1 MKVIVIGGV
10 AAGMSAASKI
20 KRINKDAH
28 VVVYEKGGYLS
39 YGACGLAYFV
49 GGYNDDPT
57 RMIARTRED
66 FEKAGIRTFL
76 HHEVIKVDAL
86 NKVVTVKNLQTGELI
101 KDTYD
106 KLMVSTG
113 AGAVRPP
120 IKGSDKKGLYVL
132 KTYEDGLI
140 LKEEVASYGIRNV
153 VVVGGGYIGVE
164 VAECMKALKLNVTLI
179 ESAPRILTTFDD
191 EIAKIAKEELV
202 SNGIE
207 VKTGE
212 TVKEFGGFSSIN
224 EVITDKETYPADL
237 VIMAVGVRPNTAF
250 LAETG
255 MQLADN
261 GAIIVDRQ
269 QRTSINDIYA
279 SGDCALVYDLVK
291 KKNVF
296 LPLGTSANKCGR
308 IAGSNICGAN
318 EEFVGMTGCAA
329 LKVCGLELG
338 RVGLGEKEAMAEGLL
353 IGAVTIEGRNHPA
366 YYPGQ
371 EKLVIKLVYEKP
383 SMRILGAQLVGKEGA
398 ALRTDVFSVAIANG
412 MTTKQLGMTDMIY
425 SPPYAGVWDA
435 IQIACNAA
443 K

>member
-20 KRINKDAH
+20 KRTNKQAQ

-39 YGACGLAYFV
+39 YGACGLAYYV

-57 RMIARTRED
+57 RMIARSRGD
-66 FEKAGIRTFL
+66 FEKAGIATFL
-76 HHEVIKVDAL
+76 HHEVTKVDVI
-86 NKVVTVKNLQTGELI
+86 NKVVTVKNLKTGDII
-101 KDTYD
+101 KDSYD
-106 KLMVSTG
+106 KLMISTG
-113 AGAVRPP
+113 AAAVRPP
-120 IKGSDKKGLYVL
+120 IKGSDKKGIYVL
-132 KTYEDGLI
+132 KTYEDGLL
-140 LKEEVASYGIRNV
+140 LKEVVAGYGIRNV
-153 VVVGGGYIGVE
+153 VVVGGGYIGIE
-164 VAECMKALKLNVTLI
+164 VAECMKALKLNVTCI

-191 EIAKIAKEELV
+191 EIAKIATQELKEH
-202 SNGIE
+202 GID
-207 VKTGE
+207 VRTGE
-212 TVKEFGGFSSIN
+212 TVKEFTGFSN
-224 EVITDKETYPADL
+224 VTEVVTDKGVYPADL
-237 VIMAVGVRPNTAF
+237 VIMAVGVRPNTGF
-250 LAETG
+250 LKDTG
-255 MQLADN
+255 IEMAAN
-261 GAIIVDRQ
+261 GAIIVDRT
-269 QRTSINDIYA
+269 QRTSIPDVYS

-291 KKNVF
+291 NKNVF

-329 LKVCGLELG
+329 LKVCDLELG
-338 RVGLGEKEAMAEGLL
+338 RVGLGEKEAQAEGFNAA
-353 IGAVTIEGRNHPA
+353 AVTIEGANHPA

-371 EKLVIKLVYEKP
+371 EKLIIKLVYERP
-383 SMRILGAQLVGKEGA
+383 SMKILGAQLVGKEGA
-398 ALRTDVFSVAIANG
+398 ALRTDVFSVAIATG